1 MGLLDQAAICTV
13 AMNKIPPCIEDPVKE
28 ELCII
33 FCCCMKYPII
43 QNRRLMQRCA
53 DLMME
58 KAETPGGPYKHAVPY
73 NMDTLEPLETDAQ
86 GRWIYKTLK
95 SLTGREGGRVGK
107 IRIPDVT
114 IYDENGNRSGFY
126 DMKFPGDRWRDNQK
140 RDYEELMGGDADKVT
155 KLDKNEC
162 KCGDRQ
168 EDRSKLTQEQMESIA
183 EEANK
188 FYIADWEENE
198 GLIGNIVSAYGDEE
212 LKELMPQMKIAAFH
226 AMSVEQQLKPILDLA
241 TGLMMRKG
249 GLGGASVPG
258 KILPRPGIILSPP
271 VSVP

>member
-1 MGLLDQAAICTV
+1 MKIPITQTAAINASWFNFT
-13 AMNKIPPCIEDPVKE
+13 
-28 ELCII
+28 
-33 FCCCMKYPII
+33 
-43 QNRRLMQRCA
+43 
-53 DLMME
+53 
-58 KAETPGGPYKHAVPY
+58 
-73 NMDTLEPLETDAQ
+73 AQ
-86 GRWIYKTLK
+86 
-95 SLTGREGGRVGK
+95 
-107 IRIPDVT
+107 
-114 IYDENGNRSGFY
+114 
-126 DMKFPGDRWRDNQK
+126 
-140 RDYEELMGGDADKVT
+140 
-155 KLDKNEC
+155 
-162 KCGDRQ
+162 CGDRQ
-168 EDRSKLTQEQMESIA
+168 EDRSKLTQKQMESIA

-249 GLGGASVPG
+249 GLGGAGVPG